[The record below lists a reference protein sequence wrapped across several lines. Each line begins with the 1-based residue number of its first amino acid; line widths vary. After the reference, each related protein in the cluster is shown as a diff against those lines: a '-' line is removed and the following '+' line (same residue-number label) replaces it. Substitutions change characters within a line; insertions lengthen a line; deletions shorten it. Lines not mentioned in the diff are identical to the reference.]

1 MDGTIRNLVRQRAG
15 DVCEYCR
22 LLQAAQP
29 WARFHIE
36 HVRPRQHQGTDDLD
50 NLCLACG
57 HCNRYKGP
65 NLASIDPVTNE
76 LTPLFNPRIDRW
88 AEHFLLSE
96 HRILGVSSVGRVTVA
111 VLNINA
117 ADRVQLRRELSS
129 EGLPE
134 IG

>member
-1 MDGTIRNLVRQRAG
+1 MQTAL
-15 DVCEYCR
+15 
-22 LLQAAQP
+22 P

-36 HVRPRQHQGTDDLD
+36 HIRPRQHQGTDELE

-65 NLASIDPVTNE
+65 NLASIDPATE
-76 LTPLFNPRIDRW
+76 KLTPLFNPRTDAW
-88 AEHFLLSE
+88 SDHFFQAE
-96 HRILGVSSVGRVTVA
+96 HRILGVSAIGRVNVSL
-111 VLNINA
+111 LNINA
-117 ADRVQLRRELSS
+117 PNRVQLRMELAS